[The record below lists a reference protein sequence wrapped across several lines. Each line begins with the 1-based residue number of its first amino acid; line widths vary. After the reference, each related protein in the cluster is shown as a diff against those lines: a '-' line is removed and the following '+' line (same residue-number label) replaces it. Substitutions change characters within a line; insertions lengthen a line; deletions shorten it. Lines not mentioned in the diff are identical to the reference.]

1 MNDKQLLSD
10 CLAFMQNDCEVLQ
23 GKHKVYLD
31 LDQRLADAIHGEE
44 GQPQSREDV
53 TLRDMMAASLV
64 LPEGIS
70 RCTGRSLA
78 GPEPSDGLELIKWW
92 AKAKAKLRY
101 IEVDAMM
108 EARK

>member
-1 MNDKQLLSD
+1 MTNTQLLRD

-31 LDQRLADAIHGEE
+31 LEQRLADAIHGED

-64 LPEGIS
+64 LPNDLS
-70 RCTGRSLA
+70 RQTGRVLA
-78 GPEPSDGLELIKWW
+78 GPEPSEGLELIKWW